1 MTKTS
6 VWPPTTHDRPA
17 VLHAYADLL
26 RWPLQVDGQP
36 VTAEE
41 AEHLLATDPS
51 ATLETADSL
60 FDAATVAYSLG
71 LETLIRLDRM
81 PQVPPVPCFTDGRS
95 AVTFLLKPGTWEGLA
110 GLSDVRVGAGGPVA
124 LPPSAGLRW
133 DTPPWDCT
141 VPERRAIPAA
151 GELAPALRAAV
162 RLYGRS

>member
-1 MTKTS
+1 MTRTS

-17 VLHAYADLL
+17 VLHAYTDLL
-26 RWPLQVDGQP
+26 RWPLQVGGRP

-41 AEHLLATDPS
+41 AEHLLATDPGLP
-51 ATLETADSL
+51 LETDGSL

-81 PQVPPVPCFTDGRS
+81 PQVPPVPCFTDGHS
-95 AVTFLLKPGTWEGLA
+95 TVTFLLTPGTGEGLA

-124 LPPSAGLRW
+124 LPPSTGLRW
-133 DTPPWDCT
+133 DTPPWNCT
-141 VPERRAIPAA
+141 VPERLAIPAA
-151 GELAPALRAAV
+151 EELAPALRAAV